1 MFERLGNFVSRA
13 WPAILAFWMALFLAL
28 WAAAPN
34 WLDVV
39 DEGEFS
45 FLPRTTPSRQ
55 AEDLFTKTFSS
66 DLQGSSLVVIAH
78 RDTSE
83 GLRDDDKT
91 YIDEVL
97 VPRLKRLVELAPRE
111 EAKEDSHQADGG
123 PVPALKEGNP
133 NGTEPTKRDSKVDP
147 KADVD
152 ADIRAGDPG
161 GYFRPIVSRIRTFT
175 DADFGPLL
183 ISEDNHATLII
194 LELTID
200 FTDLWSEPTILRV
213 ERLIGSLGEA
223 GKLQREKDYPAGL
236 QLYLSGSAI
245 VGRDMRNAGTQS
257 ARATER
263 ATFVLVILLLFAIYR
278 APIVAVIPLATV
290 YLSVKIALWT
300 LSLLAKAHLIR
311 LFSGIEV
318 YVTVVLYGAGV
329 DYCMFL
335 MSRYKEERD
344 HGASFSEAISISV
357 SRVGHALAASAG
369 TVMCGIGMMVFT
381 RFGKFQE
388 AGVAMSFSL
397 VIVLA
402 AALTLTPALLRLAGR
417 WGFWPRGPS
426 PQVLEAYQ
434 RISPSNR
441 IAQLLEREWFGRFWD
456 RIGQALLARPGRI
469 WIASVLLMVPFAIL
483 AVRWQDKLSYGVLS
497 ELPATDASVVGAAAL
512 RAHFPAGFTGPV
524 TILIA
529 NPKADFRVDTESS
542 NDDRPGW
549 EQIQA
554 FADNLYEKREKLGI
568 VDIRSIASPLGMT
581 DRVQTNPFRRRV
593 MRKRAQSEY
602 VSNKPGF
609 VGQVTW
615 IDVVLDNDPFS
626 SDSIARFDRLKEA
639 APACLPAELK
649 TAGTELKFMG
659 PTASV
664 RDLKTITA
672 GDQVRIDFL
681 VPGVVFLILV
691 LLLRRIATSAY
702 LIATVLFSYYV
713 ALGLTFAVFYLVHPG
728 GFVGLDWKVP
738 MFLFTILVA
747 VGEDYNI
754 LLMARIEEEQR
765 THGPVEGIIVGLR
778 KTGSIIS
785 SCGIIMA
792 GTFSSLLFGSLQ
804 GLAQLGFALAVG
816 VLLDTFVVRPIVVPA
831 YLILLQ
837 QGRFGAL
844 GRFLGADSPRKEK
857 KTPAVVDVEGG

>member
-1 MFERLGNFVSRA
+1 MFERLGEFVSRA
-13 WPAILAFWMALFLAL
+13 WIALLAVWIALFLGL
-28 WAAAPN
+28 WTAAPN

-45 FLPRTTPSRQ
+45 FLPTTSPSRQ
-55 AEDLFTKTFSS
+55 AETLYTKTFSS
-66 DLQGSSLVVIAH
+66 SLQGSSLALIAQ
-78 RDTSE
+78 RETPE
-83 GLRDDDKT
+83 GLRDEDKT
-91 YIDEVL
+91 YIEEVL
-97 VPRLKRLVELAPRE
+97 VPRLKRLVELAPRGDGKDDS
-111 EAKEDSHQADGG
+111 ARAEDKS
-123 PVPALKEGNP
+123 PPASKDANANRSESAN
-133 NGTEPTKRDSKVDP
+133 RDSKVDT
-147 KADVD
+147 KTDVD

-161 GYFRPIVSRIRTFT
+161 GWFRPIVSRLRTFS

-213 ERLIGSLGEA
+213 ERLIGSPGKP

-236 QLYLSGSAI
+236 QLFLSGSAI

-257 ARATER
+257 AHATER

-300 LSLLAKAHLIR
+300 LSLLAQAHLIR

-335 MSRYKEERD
+335 ISRYKEERD
-344 HGASFSEAISISV
+344 HGASFGEAISISV

-402 AALTLTPALLRLAGR
+402 AALTLTPALLRLAGH
-417 WGFWPRGPS
+417 WAFWPRRS
-426 PQVLEAYQ
+426 SSQVLEAYQ
-434 RISPSNR
+434 RISPSNW
-441 IAQLLEREWFGRFWD
+441 IAGLLEREWFGRFWD
-456 RIGQALLARPGRI
+456 WIGQALLARPGQI
-469 WIASVLLMVPFAIL
+469 WIASILLMAPFAIL

-529 NPKADFRVDTESS
+529 NSKADFRVDTEGA

-554 FADNLYEKREKLGI
+554 FADNLYENREKLGI
-568 VDIRSIASPLGMT
+568 VDIRSIAYPMGMT
-581 DRVQTNPFRRRV
+581 ERVQTNPFRRRV
-593 MRKRAQSEY
+593 MRKRAQSLY
-602 VSNKPGF
+602 VSDKTDF

-626 SDSIARFDRLKEA
+626 SDSIGRFDRLKEA
-639 APACLPAELK
+639 APGCLPAELK
-649 TAGTELKFMG
+649 AAGTELKFMG

-702 LIATVLFSYYV
+702 LIVTVLFSYYV
-713 ALGLTFAVFYLVHPG
+713 ALGLTFAFFYLLHPG
-728 GFVGLDWKVP
+728 DFVGLDWKVP

-765 THGPVEGIIVGLR
+765 MHGSTQGIIVGLR
-778 KTGSIIS
+778 KTGAIIS

-831 YLILLQ
+831 YLILLH
-837 QGRFGAL
+837 QGRFRAL

-857 KTPAVVDVEGG
+857 KTPAVDVERG